1 MKSPFLATLALAFI
15 GAGASP
21 AATIVYD
28 NTATDTF
35 RTYFY
40 SVGPYV
46 GIGDSITLGGTDR
59 VLDSATVQFY
69 NNFKST
75 GTFSATMNFY
85 EAGSPVGAPIG
96 GQYVVDNIVIPS
108 LDVFNVT
115 FTNLNLL
122 VPDNL
127 VFLVGITNV
136 TGQVDLGLNAFTAPS
151 PGSSD
156 DAALVVANASVIQ
169 TGATVLGEG
178 NLYLVLDANTPS
190 TGVPEPG
197 TVSLVGGALI
207 GVLAIA
213 RKRNA
218 S

>member
-1 MKSPFLATLALAFI
+1 MKSPLLATLALAFI

-21 AATIVYD
+21 AATIVYN
-28 NTATDTF
+28 NTGKDTLQS
-35 RTYFY
+35 YFY
-40 SVGPYV
+40 SVGPFE
-46 GIGDSITLGGTDR
+46 GIGDAITLGGTDR
-59 VLDSATVQFY
+59 VLNSATVQFY
-69 NNFKST
+69 NAFDTT

-85 EAGSPVGAPIG
+85 EAGSPVGAPLG
-96 GQYVVDNIVIPS
+96 SPDVVDNIAIPGVDS
-108 LDVFNVT
+108 FIVT

-127 VFLVGITNV
+127 VFIVGISNV
-136 TGQVDLGLNAFTAPS
+136 TGNVDLGLNAFTAPS

-156 DAALVVANASVIQ
+156 DAAFVVNNGSSFV
-169 TGATVLGEG
+169 TGPAAQGEG
-178 NLYLVLDANTPS
+178 NLYLILDANTPS

>member
-1 MKSPFLATLALAFI
+1 MKSPFLATLALAII

-28 NTATDTF
+28 NTTTDTQV
-35 RTYFY
+35 TYFY
-40 SVGPYV
+40 STGPYT
-46 GIGDSITLGGTDR
+46 GIGDAITLGGTDR

-69 NNFKST
+69 NNGGT
-75 GTFSATMNFY
+75 GTFSATMSFF
-85 EAGSPVGAPIG
+85 EVGSPVGAQIG
-96 GQYVVDNIVIPS
+96 SSFVVDNIVIPAM
-108 LDVFNVT
+108 DVFNVT
-115 FTNLNLL
+115 FSNLNLL

-127 VFLVGITNV
+127 VFIVGASNV
-136 TGQVDLGLNAFTAPS
+136 NGQADLGLNAFTAPS

-156 DAALVVANASVIQ
+156 DASIVVNNGSSFLA
-169 TGATVLGEG
+169 GATASGGG
-178 NLYLVLDANTPS
+178 NLYLLLDADTPS

>member
-1 MKSPFLATLALAFI
+1 MKSPLLATLALAFI
-15 GAGASP
+15 GAGASHG
-21 AATIVYD
+21 ATIVYN
-28 NTATDTF
+28 NTAKDTL
-35 RTYFY
+35 RTYFFSIGLY
-40 SVGPYV
+40 TD
-46 GIGDSITLGGTDR
+46 IGDAITLGGTDR

-69 NNFKST
+69 NGLDST
-75 GTFSATMNFY
+75 GTFSATMNFF
-85 EAGSPVGAPIG
+85 EAGSPAGAPIG
-96 GQYVVDNIVIPS
+96 GQYVLDNIVIPAV
-108 LDVFNVT
+108 DFFNVT

-127 VFLVGITNV
+127 IFLIGITNV
-136 TGQVDLGLNAFTAPS
+136 TGNVDLGLNAYTAPS

-156 DAALVVANASVIQ
+156 DAALVVANGSFIQ
-169 TGATVLGEG
+169 TVATARGEG
-178 NLYLVLDANTPS
+178 NLYLILDANTPS

-197 TVSLVGGALI
+197 TVTLVGGALI

>member
-1 MKSPFLATLALAFI
+1 MKSPLLATLALAFI

-21 AATIVYD
+21 AATIVYN
-28 NTATDTF
+28 NTTTDTL

-40 SVGPYV
+40 SAGPFA

-59 VLDSATVQFY
+59 LLNSATVQFY
-69 NNFKST
+69 NNFDAI
-75 GTFSATMNFY
+75 GTFTATMNFY
-85 EAGSPVGAPIG
+85 EAGSPAGAPIG
-96 GQYVVDNIVIPS
+96 GPYFVDNIAIPGAD
-108 LDVFNVT
+108 LFNVT

-122 VPDNL
+122 VPDSL
-127 VFLVGITNV
+127 VFIVGISNV
-136 TGQVDLGLNAFTAPS
+136 TGNVDLGLNAYTSPT

-156 DAALVVANASVIQ
+156 DAAFVVNNGSGFV
-169 TGATVLGEG
+169 TGPAVKGEG
-178 NLYLVLDANTPS
+178 NLYLTLDANTPS

-207 GVLAIA
+207 GVLAFA

>member
-1 MKSPFLATLALAFI
+1 MKSPLLATLALAFI

-28 NTATDTF
+28 NTGKDTLK
-35 RTYFY
+35 TYFY
-40 SVGPYV
+40 SVGPFE
-46 GIGDSITLGGTDR
+46 GIGDAITLGGTDR
-59 VLDSATVQFY
+59 LLNSATVQFY
-69 NNFKST
+69 NSFDAI
-75 GTFSATMNFY
+75 GTFTATMNFF
-85 EAGSPVGAPIG
+85 EAGSPAGAPIG
-96 GQYVVDNIVIPS
+96 GPYVVDNIAIPGV
-108 LDVFNVT
+108 DIFNVT

-127 VFLVGITNV
+127 VFIVGISNV
-136 TGQVDLGLNAFTAPS
+136 TGNVDLGLNAYTTPS

-156 DAALVVANASVIQ
+156 DAAIVVNNGSGFV
-169 TGATVLGEG
+169 TGPTVQGEG
-178 NLYLVLDANTPS
+178 NLYLILDANTPS

-197 TVSLVGGALI
+197 TVTLVGGALI

>member
-1 MKSPFLATLALAFI
+1 MKSPLLATLALAFI

-28 NTATDTF
+28 NTATDTQV
-35 RTYFY
+35 TYFY
-40 SVGPYV
+40 STGPYV

-69 NNFKST
+69 NALKST
-75 GTFSATMNFY
+75 GTFSATLNFY
-85 EAGSPVGAPIG
+85 EAGSPAGAPIG
-96 GQYVVDNIVIPS
+96 GQYVVDNILIPFQ
-108 LDVFNVT
+108 DIVNVT

-127 VFLVGITNV
+127 AFLVGITNV
-136 TGQVDLGLNAFTAPS
+136 TGTVDLGLNAYTAPS

-156 DAALVVANASVIQ
+156 DAAIVVSNGSFIQ
-169 TGATVLGEG
+169 TGSTARGEG
-178 NLYLVLDANTPS
+178 NLYLILDANTPS

-197 TVSLVGGALI
+197 TVTLVGGALI